1 MRPYTTVRCE
11 TAIHSTWSCN
21 SRWSCIIWQCSESD
35 AKKEE
40 SRVET
45 RLSKQVQYWRSV
57 NHALFGLSFMR
68 MFFLFRKK
76 QPFFKFLPSSSLP
89 VGSLPFALWLPLS
102 CWRCCPLRRCL
113 AVRMASSVR
122 WSGLPAMSPV
132 QAAAAAR
139 EFSSKWILEYLGL
152 VSAVQLDEFYMV
164 LKTCTAYDS
173 FHKWGYP
180 QLSSIYKWIFP

>member
-68 MFFLFRKK
+68 MFFLKK
-76 QPFFKFLPSSSLP
+76 KNSLSSSFFHPPPCQLGVCPLHCGCLSPAGGAVLCAAAWQCAWRHLSVGPDSQQCLQFKQQLQPGSFLPDLGISWIS
-89 VGSLPFALWLPLS
+89 
-102 CWRCCPLRRCL
+102 
-113 AVRMASSVR
+113 
-122 WSGLPAMSPV
+122 
-132 QAAAAAR
+132 
-139 EFSSKWILEYLGL
+139 FSSAVGWVLHGL
-152 VSAVQLDEFYMV
+152 KDMY
-164 LKTCTAYDS
+164 
-173 FHKWGYP
+173 
-180 QLSSIYKWIFP
+180 SIW

>member
-68 MFFLFRKK
+68 MFFLKK
-76 QPFFKFLPSSSLP
+76 KTAFLQVSSILHPASWEFALCTVAASLLLAVLSFAPLPGSAHGVICPLVRTPSNVSSS
-89 VGSLPFALWLPLS
+89 SSS
-102 CWRCCPLRRCL
+102 CSQG
-113 AVRMASSVR
+113 VFF
-122 WSGLPAMSPV
+122 
-132 QAAAAAR
+132 Q
-139 EFSSKWILEYLGL
+139 ILEYLGL

-164 LKTCTAYDS
+164 LKTCTASDS

-180 QLSSIYKWIFP
+180 QLSSIYKWIVP